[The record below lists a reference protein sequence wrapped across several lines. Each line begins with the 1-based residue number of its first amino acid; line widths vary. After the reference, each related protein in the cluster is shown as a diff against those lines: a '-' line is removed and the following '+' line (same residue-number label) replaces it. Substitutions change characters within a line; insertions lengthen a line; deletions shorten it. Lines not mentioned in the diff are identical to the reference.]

1 MSQLK
6 RWTTALLLANAL
18 ALSACVMINRTYEMV
33 ALVDGHNVAFTLPK
47 SDFTDKN
54 IKFMLSSIGV
64 VTKDACTKDCVVWEM
79 VRPIGS
85 NTDLI
90 EENFVKFP
98 IKYGITLPNMQTR
111 VLTGLRKGPYG
122 ATASIAMIKNGKII
136 DSKRIG
142 AVFTIE

>member
-1 MSQLK
+1 M
-6 RWTTALLLANAL
+6 ALLLANTL
-18 ALSACVMINRTYEMV
+18 VLSACVTINRTYEMV

-47 SDFTDKN
+47 SDFADKN

-90 EENFVKFP
+90 EENFLKFP
-98 IKYGITLPNMQTR
+98 IKYGATLPNMQTR
-111 VLTGLRKGPYG
+111 VLNELQKGAYG
-122 ATASIAMIKNGKII
+122 ATASIAMVKKGKVI

-142 AVFTIE
+142 VVFTIE